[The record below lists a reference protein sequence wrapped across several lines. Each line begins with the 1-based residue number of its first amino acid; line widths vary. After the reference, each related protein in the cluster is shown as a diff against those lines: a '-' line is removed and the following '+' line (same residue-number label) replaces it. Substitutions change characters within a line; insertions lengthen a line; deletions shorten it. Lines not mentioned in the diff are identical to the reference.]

1 MNNLVRAAMLL
12 VAMASAAAQAQQQKG
27 PLESTLEQRKVVRA
41 ADGAESLAP
50 AGSVKPGDVI
60 EYLATYRNSGR
71 APITGVEA
79 TMPIP
84 PNTEF
89 VPGSAKPGSAKA
101 SVDGVSYAPLPLV
114 RKVVRDGKTVEEA
127 IPTREYR
134 YLRWSAAELRGEQSV
149 RFTARVKVLED
160 TSPHA
165 SGMGGGR

>member
-1 MNNLVRAAMLL
+1 MNHLVRAATLL
-12 VAMASAAAQAQQQKG
+12 VAMAVPAVHAQQQKG
-27 PLESTLEQRKVVRA
+27 PLESTLEQHRVMRA
-41 ADGAESLAP
+41 ADGAESLAS

-60 EYLATYRNSGR
+60 EYIATYRNTGR

-89 VPGSAKPGSAKA
+89 VAGSARPASAKA

-114 RKVVRDGKTVEEA
+114 RKVVRDGKTVEEP

-134 YLRWSAAELRGEQSV
+134 YLRWSAPELRGEQSV

-160 TSPHA
+160 TSPQA
-165 SGMGGGR
+165 AGKGGGR